1 MTAEMDP
8 VEKRLM
14 YIRYFLVTIKP
25 IVFAIFI
32 VGKRFTIALKIFR
45 FFKNMMTKGG
55 RTMDHI

>member
-32 VGKRFTIALKIFR
+32 AGKRFTTLSSDVSCSETWTCFIVK
-45 FFKNMMTKGG
+45 
-55 RTMDHI
+55 